1 MFNFEIDRDVYWR
14 LMMLFCVAS
23 IILVSTDSAFA
34 TNNSN
39 DVIGET
45 LCRVVNQLQGSVAKA
60 IATIAVFVLGI
71 SLFMGKVNWGTAAM
85 LACGIGVIF
94 GAGQIV
100 AWVSP
105 SGGNQACNSGS

>member
-1 MFNFEIDRDVYWR
+1 MFNLEIDRDVYWR

-34 TNNSN
+34 ANTN

-45 LCRVVNQLQGSVAKA
+45 LCRVVAQLQGSIAKA

-105 SGGNQACNSGS
+105 SGGGQACNSAS